1 MLITEFRIVLP
12 ISVDEYQVGQL
23 YTVAEASKDETGGG
37 EGVEVLINE
46 PYEKDGQKGQY
57 THKIYHLNSKVPS
70 LIQKLAPKDS
80 LKVHEEA
87 WNAYPY
93 CRTVLTNPYL
103 GNKFSMT
110 IETWHKADMGEE
122 ENVHGLDQTTWDSVV
137 IANIDIGETPQG
149 LKTEFNPATFTSEKT
164 KRGPLTPGW
173 KEKLAQDAECPHMCA
188 YKLVTLEAK
197 APMIQKTV
205 ENMIMKAE
213 RNLFDKFHK
222 QLFCTID
229 DWVNLTMEDIRQKE
243 ENTKKELDEMRKND
257 EVRGMTADG

>member
-1 MLITEFRIVLP
+1 MF
-12 ISVDEYQVGQL
+12 ISVCIGKIMCIYMYVGFSSFHKCFHVHAAITL
-23 YTVAEASKDETGGG
+23 HTVMYK
-37 EGVEVLINE
+37 N
-46 PYEKDGQKGQY
+46 
-57 THKIYHLNSKVPS
+57 
-70 LIQKLAPKDS
+70 
-80 LKVHEEA
+80 
-87 WNAYPY
+87 
-93 CRTVLTNPYL
+93 NPYL